1 MYRVGVAKNLENQKR
16 KIFAL
21 LAAIVLFSL
30 WGIFSPISPAAA
42 TENNAITLS
51 FANTPTLPTKP
62 GNYQVELQ
70 ASPNFPQPD
79 PGMMD
84 PSKVEVGVYLLK
96 NGETFQSSKKSNYKV
111 LFQKQYT
118 SFGDKTTF
126 TVGDYLPASSLPKPG
141 DTLVPF
147 IQTYAFN
154 MATYGEDIK
163 EFIAGEPYTFPGGG
177 ENPPS
182 KSEFGKLRVSF
193 LDENG
198 QNVADG
204 DFEIIQRTGTG
215 TKETMDKMPF
225 GTYIV
230 HLTKLPAGYELK
242 GDSKISLT
250 LDAANPQQHIVFKLQ
265 KKVAPP
271 AESIPYTLLT
281 PILSP
286 DHPQVFI
293 RIENEEIHPINGLKV
308 YITASNGNTHEVV
321 DAKLNSSD
329 ETPHKILALPLT
341 EFKDGFGKY
350 KITLT
355 QAGYQKVEVPFA
367 LAPRTNLPIPNA
379 ADKGY
384 VYIEDGKLSVTT
396 EAGAK
401 LTVSFLRDPRLEE
414 GIIIIDSEHIKDDG
428 QGEYTIDFSH
438 LKEQLDGYKHV
449 KIVAQASDKA
459 PSDIVTV
466 RLYAKRSAT
475 NPDNNTGS
483 ESPDNTFTPA
493 HPDNNTGNSLPKKE
507 VDNSAAEAPKHHKT
521 GAVTLPNTGNFA
533 NYLGICIFSLLSLA
547 TGLGIRNTHNYW
559 A

>member
-1 MYRVGVAKNLENQKR
+1 MYRVGVAKNLETKKR
-16 KIFAL
+16 KIFAF
-21 LAAIVLFSL
+21 LAVIVLFSL
-30 WGIFSPISPAAA
+30 WGILSPISPAAA

-70 ASPNFPQPD
+70 ASPSFPQPD

-84 PSKVEVGVYLLK
+84 PSKVEVGIYLLK
-96 NGETFQSSKKSNYKV
+96 NGETFQSAKRATYKV

-182 KSEFGKLRVSF
+182 KPEFGKLQVSF

-230 HLTKLPAGYELK
+230 HLTKLPADYELK

-293 RIENEEIHPINGLKV
+293 RIENKEIHPINGLKV
-308 YITASNGNTHEVV
+308 YITASNGNAHEVV

-329 ETPHKILALPLT
+329 ETPYKILALPLT

-355 QAGYQKVEVPFA
+355 QAGYQKAEVPFT

-396 EAGAK
+396 EAGVK

-414 GIIIIDSEHIKDDG
+414 GIITIDSEHIKDDG
-428 QGEYTIDFSH
+428 QGKYTIDFSH

-449 KIVAQASDKA
+449 KIVAQAPDKA

-466 RLYAKRSAT
+466 RLYAKRST
-475 NPDNNTGS
+475 PNPDNNTGS

-493 HPDNNTGNSLPKKE
+493 HPDNNAGNSLPKKE
-507 VDNSAAEAPKHHKT
+507 GDNSAADAQKYHKT

-533 NYLGICIFSLLSLA
+533 NYLGIFSLLSLA
-547 TGLGIRNTHNYW
+547 AGLGIRNTRNYW

>member
-16 KIFAL
+16 KIFAF

-30 WGIFSPISPAAA
+30 WGILSPISPAAA

-70 ASPNFPQPD
+70 ASPSFPQPD

-84 PSKVEVGVYLLK
+84 PSKVEVGIYLLK
-96 NGETFQSSKKSNYKV
+96 NGETFQSAKRATYKV

-182 KSEFGKLRVSF
+182 KPEFGKLQVSF

-204 DFEIIQRTGTG
+204 DFEIIQRTGAG

-230 HLTKLPAGYELK
+230 HLTKLPADYELK

-293 RIENEEIHPINGLKV
+293 RIENKEIHPINGLKV
-308 YITASNGNTHEVV
+308 YITASNGNAHEVV

-329 ETPHKILALPLT
+329 ETPYKILALPLT

-355 QAGYQKVEVPFA
+355 QAGYQKAEVPFT

-396 EAGAK
+396 EAGVK

-414 GIIIIDSEHIKDDG
+414 GIITIDSEHIKDDG
-428 QGEYTIDFSH
+428 QGKYTIDFSH

-449 KIVAQASDKA
+449 KIVAQAPDKA

-466 RLYAKRSAT
+466 RLYAKRST
-475 NPDNNTGS
+475 PNPDNNTGS

-493 HPDNNTGNSLPKKE
+493 HPDNNAGNSLPKKE
-507 VDNSAAEAPKHHKT
+507 GDNSAADAQKYHKT

-533 NYLGICIFSLLSLA
+533 NYLGIFSLLSLA
-547 TGLGIRNTHNYW
+547 AGLGIRNTRNYW